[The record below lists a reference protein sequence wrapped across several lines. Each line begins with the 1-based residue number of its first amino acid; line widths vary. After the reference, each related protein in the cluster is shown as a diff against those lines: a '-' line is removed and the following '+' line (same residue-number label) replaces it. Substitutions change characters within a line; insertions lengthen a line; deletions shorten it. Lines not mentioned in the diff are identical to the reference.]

1 MYARVLH
8 APDQPTLEAFL
19 CKHKDSSM
27 VLRSNLLADGIE
39 DAGGRFAGVYAGAFD
54 DGGALR
60 AVAAHYRAWGNVFP
74 QAESDEALD
83 AAVRCAVDASGER
96 VRGVIGLRPLVRRT
110 IERLELRAAQRNYD
124 ANEGL
129 YALDLEQLR
138 KPALLLDPEV
148 ELRALRPGDDAFYLE
163 WLRDYEVSTLGTPDN
178 DALRARCQADF
189 ERTLASGEPCVLSHA
204 GIPRA
209 KTTFNARLPDMVQI
223 GGVYTPPA
231 QRGRGYARAA
241 VALSLVQARAR
252 RVARAVLFTGED
264 NRPAIAA
271 YRAIGFTRI
280 DDFAIVLFA

>member
-1 MYARVLH
+1 MYARILQ

-27 VLRSNLLADGIE
+27 VLRGNLLADGIE
-39 DAGGRFAGVYAGAFD
+39 DNGGRFAGVYAGAFD
-54 DGGALR
+54 AGGALR
-60 AVAAHYRAWGNVFP
+60 AVAAHYRIWGNVFP

-83 AAVRCAVDASGER
+83 AAVRCAVDASGAR
-96 VRGVIGLRPLVRRT
+96 VRGLIGLRPLVRRA
-110 IERLELRAAQRNYD
+110 IAYLELRAVPCKYD

-148 ELRALRPGDDAFYLE
+148 ELRALQPSDEGFFLE
-163 WLRDYEVSTLGTPDN
+163 WLRDYEVNLLGAPDD
-178 DALRARCQADF
+178 DALRADCRADF
-189 ERTLASGEPCVLSHA
+189 ERKLASGEPCLLTHA

-209 KTTFNARLPDMVQI
+209 KTEFNARLPDMVQV

-241 VALSLVQARAR
+241 VALSLLEARAR
-252 RVARAVLFTGED
+252 GAGRAVLFTGDD
-264 NRPAIAA
+264 NRPAIGA
-271 YRAIGFTRI
+271 YRAIGFRRI